1 MKINYSKKFLA
12 VAGCMILTGVAGKA
26 QTNEFSIAAGG
37 GLQGL
42 QYKLKNGDASL
53 KPGFQLGLGYMRGIG
68 KRWGLRTGLEL
79 GFYQTKASLAPKT
92 QYNSYEIDSE
102 NSAFEY
108 RVKANGYRE
117 EQKVWAVNIPVMLQ
131 YHPVFNRNGFY
142 AQAGLR
148 MSIPVSQKYTT
159 SADQISAFGYYPDV
173 NLEITD
179 LPVHGFGTQA
189 GWKGK
194 GEYDLKLSFALATEL
209 GWRFRLSGKNNLYA
223 GLYLDYG
230 LNDIKETTGDQ
241 TFLTYNPS
249 GLTQSKA
256 TGLFALREEAGDA
269 RLVAY
274 GIKFRIGFGSNKK
287 KKETPAPVVS
297 TPIVKDTP
305 VPVAPAPVMVDTV
318 IVDTVVKEIM
328 EEPKDTLSAAEM
340 KLLETPILFGRVGD
354 TLLSQEARL
363 HALAIAEVLKK
374 HPQVSLTVEGHTC
387 NIGTDEVNT
396 RIGLAR
402 ATAVTALLVENGI
415 DAGRLQ
421 PISRAHQEPVA
432 SNKTEA
438 ERKKN
443 RRVVLKVL

>member
-1 MKINYSKKFLA
+1 MKNMYSKKFLA
-12 VAGCMILTGVAGKA
+12 VAGCMILAGVAAKA

-42 QYKLKNGDASL
+42 QYKLKHGDVSL
-53 KPGFQLGLGYMRGIG
+53 KPGFQLGLGYMRSIG

-79 GFYQTKASLAPKT
+79 GLYQTKASLASNT
-92 QYNSYEIDSE
+92 QYNSGEIDSE
-102 NSAFEY
+102 GSAFEF

-142 AQAGLR
+142 AQGGLR
-148 MSIPVSQKYTT
+148 VSLPVSQKYTT

-194 GEYDLKLSFALATEL
+194 GEYDLKLSFALAAEL
-209 GWRFRLSGKNNLYA
+209 GWRFRLSANNNLYA

-230 LNDIKETTGDQ
+230 LNDIKETSGDQ

-256 TGLFALREEAGDA
+256 TGLFALKEEAGDA

-274 GIKFRIGFGSNKK
+274 GIRFRIGFGSNKK
-287 KKETPAPVVS
+287 RKVIPAPVVITPVVKDTPAPVV
-297 TPIVKDTP
+297 
-305 VPVAPAPVMVDTV
+305 PAPVV
-318 IVDTVVKEIM
+318 VDTVVDIIVEEIM
-328 EEPKDTLSAAEM
+328 EEPNDTLSVDEL
-340 KLLETPILFGRVGD
+340 KLLETPILFGKVGD

-363 HALAIAEVLKK
+363 HVLAIAEVLKK

-387 NIGTDEVNT
+387 NIGTDEVNN
-396 RIGLAR
+396 RVGLAR
-402 ATAVTALLVENGI
+402 ATVVSGFLIEQGI
-415 DAGRLQ
+415 EARRLQ
-421 PISRAHQEPVA
+421 PLSKAHLEPVA
-432 SNKTEA
+432 SNKTET
-438 ERKKN
+438 ERRKN